1 MEEKTNVTTKHINLL
16 SGAKCEVKN
25 SMTRS
30 WTYIELLQFFLELFA
45 FTTQI
50 SDTFSGIIL

>member
-1 MEEKTNVTTKHINLL
+1 MEEKTNVTTKHINFL
-16 SGAKCEVKN
+16 SGAKCEFEN

-45 FTTQI
+45 FITQI
-50 SDTFSGIIL
+50 SDTLSGIIL